1 MSILKVN
8 ECVDCGLP
16 CLGSA
21 CPHRNVIHKYCDICG
36 DEFDRVWKYNDTI
49 YCEECLIQSLEI
61 DGIVEEA
68 EYEDEY

>member
-8 ECVDCGLP
+8 ECVDCGLH
-16 CLGSA
+16 CLGPA

-36 DEFDRVWKYNDTI
+36 DEVDKLWKYEGSV
-49 YCEECLIQSLEI
+49 YCPECLIQNLEI
-61 DGIVEEA
+61 DGIIEEA